1 MESMNDTA
9 RGINRQEMFAEVQ
22 EVIDFLQQSYRE
34 HRPVHEVESGLW
46 GWMLQLGRRLLGA
59 FFGLYGDGDQG
70 QVLVLV
76 LGDGRQVRRLEEP
89 QSRSYQ
95 SPFGAFDLTRV
106 VYGSREGQKI
116 AAIPFDESLQLPK
129 SKFSY
134 LLQDWSQALEV
145 QMPFAQVSATLERI
159 LGFKQSVHSLQRSQR
174 AAAQEVA
181 AFWQAQPVPPPAEE
195 GALVVCTADGKGVPM
210 RGLAPQTCPGAGST
224 QKGVRPGTKK
234 MALLGA
240 VYTINPFPRTP
251 QEVLNALFGEPRQAP
266 EPASSRPKPCVKRVR
281 ACLQRDEA
289 DATAPQT
296 RTIFS
301 WMAREVAQ
309 RNPGEEK
316 PVVVLMDGQ
325 ESLWNAAAEHLP
337 GTEVTE
343 ILDLLHATSYLW
355 EAAHLFH
362 PKASPEA
369 SRFVRTQTQRMLS
382 GHIATV
388 IRSLRRQATGHSLKG
403 KRLEDLQ
410 RICGY
415 FANNVHRM
423 AYDQY
428 LAHGFPIA
436 SGVIEGAC
444 RCVVKDRMER
454 SGMRWVIDG
463 AQAMLGLRSIQM
475 SGLWDEFIQFRIQRE
490 CQRLY
495 PFSAANDDGF
505 PLPIAA

>member
-1 MESMNDTA
+1 MMQRMNDST
-9 RGINRQEMFAEVQ
+9 RGINCQEMFEEVK
-22 EVIDFLQQSYRE
+22 EVIDFLHQSYRE
-34 HRPVHEVESGLW
+34 QQPVHEVEAGLW
-46 GWMLQLGRRLLGA
+46 GRMLQLGRRMLEA
-59 FFGLYGDGDQG
+59 FFGLYGDGDEG
-70 QVLVLV
+70 EVLG
-76 LGDGRQVRRLEEP
+76 LGDGRQVRRLAEP
-89 QSRSYQ
+89 QTRPYQ
-95 SPFGAFDLTRV
+95 CPFGAFELTRA
-106 VYGSREGQKI
+106 VYGTRKGQKI
-116 AAIPFDESLQLPK
+116 VSIPFDERLQLPN

-134 LLQDWSQALEV
+134 LLQDWNQALEV
-145 QMPFAQVSATLERI
+145 EMPFAQVSTTLERI
-159 LGFKQSVHSLQRSQR
+159 LGFKQSVHSLERSER
-174 AAAQEVA
+174 AAAQEVE
-181 AFWQAQPVPPPAEE
+181 AFWQEQPVPPPAEE
-195 GALVVCTADGKGVPM
+195 GTLMVCTADGKGVPM
-210 RGLAPQTCPGAGST
+210 RGSSAQTCPGAGT
-224 QKGVRPGTKK
+224 GEKGMRAGTKK
-234 MALLGA
+234 TALLGA
-240 VYTINPFPRTP
+240 VYTIDPFVRTP
-251 QEVLNALFGEPRQAP
+251 QEVLEALFREPRQSPEAAAP
-266 EPASSRPKPCVKRVR
+266 RPKPCFKRVR
-281 ACLQRDEA
+281 ACLQRDE
-289 DATAPQT
+289 DDTTAPQT

-301 WMAREVAQ
+301 WMACEVAQ

-316 PVVVLMDGQ
+316 PVIVLMDGQ

-362 PKASPEA
+362 PKASLEA
-369 SRFVRTQTQRMLS
+369 SRFVRTQIQRMLG
-382 GHIATV
+382 GHIAAV
-388 IRSLRRQATGHSLKG
+388 IRSLRRRATGHKLKG

-454 SGMRWVIDG
+454 SGMRWVIRG
-463 AQAMLGLRSIQM
+463 AQAMLGLRSIHM
-475 SGLWDEFIQFRIQRE
+475 SGLWDEFMQFRIQRE

-495 PFSAANDDGF
+495 PFSAANDEVL